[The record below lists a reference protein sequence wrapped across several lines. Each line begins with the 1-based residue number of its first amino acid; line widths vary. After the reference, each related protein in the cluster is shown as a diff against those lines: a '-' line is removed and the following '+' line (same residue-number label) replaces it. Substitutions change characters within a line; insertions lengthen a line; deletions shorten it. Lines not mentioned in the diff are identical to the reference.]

1 MIVRK
6 KRHTQSQ
13 ETIYFEPSTSI
24 APSSFVSN
32 TTKTMTLNT
41 SVVRSSVEIAL
52 NHLINSSSA
61 YFNEDVNDNYIK
73 SFADQMITEQ
83 PEQFESTTF
92 PMNATF
98 STFAKVRGKDQIQ
111 ENLVWGIDNTVNT

>member
-24 APSSFVSN
+24 TPSSFVSN
-32 TTKTMTLNT
+32 STKTMTLNN
-41 SVVRSSVEIAL
+41 SLVRSSVEIAL
-52 NHLINSSSA
+52 NHLINSSSS
-61 YFNEDVNDNYIK
+61 YFNEDVNRNYIK
-73 SFADQMITEQ
+73 AFADHTYTEQ
-83 PEQFESTTF
+83 PEEFDATTF

-98 STFAKVRGKDQIQ
+98 STIARAQEKDHIQ
-111 ENLVWGIDNTVNT
+111 EDLIWGIDNTVNT

>member
-24 APSSFVSN
+24 TPSSFVSN
-32 TTKTMTLNT
+32 STKTMTLNN
-41 SVVRSSVEIAL
+41 SVVRSSVEMAL

-61 YFNEDVNDNYIK
+61 YFNEDINSNDIK
-73 SFADQMITEQ
+73 PFADQTYTEQ
-83 PEQFESTTF
+83 PEEIGSTTF

-98 STFAKVRGKDQIQ
+98 STSATARGKDHIQ
-111 ENLVWGIDNTVNT
+111 ENFVWGIDNTVNK